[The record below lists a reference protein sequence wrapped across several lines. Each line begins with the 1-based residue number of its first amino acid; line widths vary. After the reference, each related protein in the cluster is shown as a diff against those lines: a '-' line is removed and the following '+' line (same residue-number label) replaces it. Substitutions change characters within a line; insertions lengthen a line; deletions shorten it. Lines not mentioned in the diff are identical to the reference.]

1 MNGANTAWAQEMGV
15 TYPLLSDIQRLVTR
29 AYGVLYDDPKWA
41 EDPKFIPLYLR
52 SKGAWFVIDKGG
64 TVRAAKE
71 VPLGQQ
77 IATEEILEVLNSL
90 K

>member
-1 MNGANTAWAQEMGV
+1 MGV
-15 TYPLLSDIQRLVTR
+15 TYPLLSDLQRQVTR

-41 EDPKFIPLYLR
+41 DDPKFIPLYLR
-52 SKGAWFVIDKGG
+52 SRGAWFVIDKAG

-77 IATEEILEVLNSL
+77 IATEEILEVLSSL